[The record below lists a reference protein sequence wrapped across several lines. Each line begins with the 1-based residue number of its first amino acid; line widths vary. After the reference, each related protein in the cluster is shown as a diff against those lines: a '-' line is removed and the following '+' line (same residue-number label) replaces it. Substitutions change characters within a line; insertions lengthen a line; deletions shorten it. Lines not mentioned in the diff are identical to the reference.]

1 MSNKP
6 ETPSQKAEADQRAK
20 RRSEQ
25 LRANLMRRK
34 AQIRSRRSG
43 AEDERGEGLPVAD
56 AGHNSG
62 QSPAGMSGHKNET
75 D

>member
-1 MSNKP
+1 MTDKP
-6 ETPSQKAEADQRAK
+6 DTPSQKAEIDQRAK

-43 AEDERGEGLPVAD
+43 AEDERGEGLPAANVRPKD
-56 AGHNSG
+56 EPS
-62 QSPAGMSGHKNET
+62 ET

>member
-1 MSNKP
+1 MNNKP
-6 ETPSQKAEADQRAK
+6 KTPSQKAEADQRAK

-34 AQIRSRRSG
+34 LQIRSRRSE
-43 AEDERGEGLPVAD
+43 AEEECGEGLSVANSSGVSGELSDPLADREND
-56 AGHNSG
+56 A
-62 QSPAGMSGHKNET
+62 

>member
-1 MSNKP
+1 MTDKP
-6 ETPSQKAEADQRAK
+6 DTPSQKAEADQRAK

-43 AEDERGEGLPVAD
+43 AEDERGEGLPAAHNNEQSAD
-56 AGHNSG
+56 GSG
-62 QSPAGMSGHKNET
+62 TDQNET
-75 D
+75 

>member
-1 MSNKP
+1 MTDKP
-6 ETPSQKAEADQRAK
+6 DTPSKKAEIDQRAK

-43 AEDERGEGLPVAD
+43 AEDERGEGLPAANV
-56 AGHNSG
+56 
-62 QSPAGMSGHKNET
+62 SPNDEPSET

>member
-1 MSNKP
+1 MTDKP
-6 ETPSQKAEADQRAK
+6 DTPFQKDEIDQRAK

-43 AEDERGEGLPVAD
+43 AEDERGEGLQAAHVCPKD
-56 AGHNSG
+56 
-62 QSPAGMSGHKNET
+62 ET
-75 D
+75 SETE

>member
-1 MSNKP
+1 MTDKP
-6 ETPSQKAEADQRAK
+6 DIPSKKAEIDQRAK

-43 AEDERGEGLPVAD
+43 AEDERGEGLPAANVSPNGDPSEAD
-56 AGHNSG
+56 
-62 QSPAGMSGHKNET
+62 
-75 D
+75 

>member
-1 MSNKP
+1 MRKKP
-6 ETPSQKAEADQRAK
+6 ETPSQIAEEDQRAK

-43 AEDERGEGLPVAD
+43 AEDERSEGLPAAISAD
-56 AGHNSG
+56 V
-62 QSPAGMSGHKNET
+62 NELLST
-75 D
+75 PRSDGVNEAD